1 MINLENM
8 YPASINSISTT
19 ITGAIGTAD
28 TVIFVLD
35 DSRIPEPPNLL
46 VLGENST
53 QAETVKLTAKDGNKL
68 TVIRGFQ
75 SAARAWN
82 EGTTIARNFTAYD
95 HDAFAGNIRT
105 LAAEQEAHKIA
116 AMPHFFTGENETLY
130 NWGFRIDSEG
140 SLIFVYEEV
149 NTNA

>member
-1 MINLENM
+1 LINLEDM
-8 YPASINSISTT
+8 YPAAINSISTT
-19 ITGAIGTAD
+19 ITGAIGAAD

-53 QAETVKLTAKDGNKL
+53 QAETVRLTAKDGNKL

-75 SAARAWN
+75 NTARAWN

-105 LAAEQEAHKIA
+105 LAAEQESHKTA
-116 AMPHFFTGENETLY
+116 EMPHFFVGEDETLY
-130 NWGFRIDSEG
+130 NWGLRVDSEG
-140 SLIFVYEEV
+140 SLIFVYDEV
-149 NTNA
+149 ITNA